1 MPAQIHQWPFT
12 PPAPLSAPIP
22 NPLPPQTFKSFLG
35 RGLVSPLR
43 RDRKT
48 DFASAAGEDLIRSRV
63 SQILGTQCSDA
74 GGTLQ
79 GELPWRH
86 AFGSQLY
93 RLKHK
98 KGIVL
103 QELARV
109 YVIDALRRWE
119 PAVQVS
125 NASVMDFDREARKL
139 TIRLR
144 YDVIKVNS
152 PNNAVVLQGIDQTID
167 VPLAA

>member
-12 PPAPLSAPIP
+12 PPAAPSPPIS

-35 RGLVSPLR
+35 RGIVAPFR

-48 DFASAAGEDLIRSRV
+48 DFASASGEALVRSRV
-63 SQILGTQCSDA
+63 AEILGVQCSDA

-86 AFGSQLY
+86 AFGSMLY

-125 NASVMDFDREARKL
+125 NASVVSFDRDTRTL

-152 PNNAVVLQGIDQTID
+152 PSNAVVLQGIDQTID

>member
-12 PPAPLSAPIP
+12 PPAPLSPPVA

-35 RGLVSPLR
+35 RGIVTPLR

-48 DFASAAGEDLIRSRV
+48 DFASAVDADLVRSRV
-63 SQILGTQCSDA
+63 AQILGTQCSDA

-86 AFGSQLY
+86 AFGSMLY

-119 PAVQVS
+119 PAVRVS
-125 NASVMDFDREARKL
+125 NASVVEFDRADRVL

-144 YDVIKVNS
+144 YDVINVNS
-152 PNNAVVLQGIDQTID
+152 PNNAVLLQGIDQSID